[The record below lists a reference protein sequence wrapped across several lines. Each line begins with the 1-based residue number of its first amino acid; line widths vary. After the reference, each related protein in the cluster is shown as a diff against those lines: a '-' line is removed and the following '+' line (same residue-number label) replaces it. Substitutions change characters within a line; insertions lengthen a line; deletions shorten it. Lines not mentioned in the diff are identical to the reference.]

1 MNKKVIFWVVLIGVT
16 VLTVVLGWLY
26 KPAKKT
32 EAEKVVP
39 VEVNSVKTGSIEETM
54 ELTGWVKANSLVDV
68 KSKVA
73 GRVESLEILL
83 PDGKTIA
90 VEEGVEVKAGRQIA
104 VIDHDMYQAQVDA
117 ARAAVK
123 ASEVEVADANREARR
138 LKALFEGGSAT
149 EQSRDKALTAMQM
162 AEARL
167 NSARANLEMAD
178 INLRE
183 SSIRSPIDGVITAKH
198 IDAGNL
204 INIGQAIVT
213 VADMKMVKIVV
224 AASERYSGKIQAG
237 MKVKVR
243 VESWGEREFDA
254 EVYSVYPSL
263 DEQTHSIQAEI
274 RLNNEKLQFRP
285 GMFAKVKL
293 VLQHRE
299 DAVVVLRD
307 VVLGGKA
314 DEPYVY
320 VVEDGVAHKRIVKT
334 GITEGAKIE
343 IIEGLKAGENLVVN
357 GMNYLIDGIKVE
369 AVVLKDIK

>member
-39 VEVNSVKTGSIEETM
+39 VEVNSVKTGSIEEAV

-90 VEEGVEVKAGRQIA
+90 VEEGVEVKAGQQIA

-117 ARAAVK
+117 ARAQVM

-162 AEARL
+162 AQARL
-167 NSARANLEMAD
+167 NSAKANLEMAD

-198 IDAGNL
+198 VDAGNL

-213 VADMKMVKIVV
+213 VADMKTVKIVA

-237 MKVKVR
+237 MKAKVR
-243 VESWGEREFDA
+243 MESLGEREFEA

-285 GMFAKVKL
+285 GMFAGVKL
-293 VLQHRE
+293 ILQHKK
-299 DAVVVLRD
+299 DVVVVPRD

-320 VVEDGVAHKRIVKT
+320 VVEDGVAHKRTVKT
-334 GITEGAKIE
+334 GITEGENIE
-343 IIEGLKAGENLVVN
+343 IAEGLKAGETIVVN
-357 GMNYLIDGIKVE
+357 GMNYLIDGTKVE
-369 AVVLKDIK
+369 VVRLEDIK

>member
-1 MNKKVIFWVVLIGVT
+1 MNKKVTFWVVLIGVT
-16 VLTVVLGWLY
+16 VLTVVLGGLY

-123 ASEVEVADANREARR
+123 ASEVEVTDANREARR

-198 IDAGNL
+198 VDAGNL
-204 INIGQAIVT
+204 INIGQPIVT
-213 VADMKMVKIVV
+213 VADMKTVKIVA
-224 AASERYSGKIQAG
+224 AASEKYSGKIQAG
-237 MKVKVR
+237 MKAKVR
-243 VESWGEREFDA
+243 VESWGEREFEA

-293 VLQHRE
+293 VLQHKE
-299 DAVVVLRD
+299 DVVVVLRD

>member
-1 MNKKVIFWVVLIGVT
+1 MNKKAIFWIVLIGVT
-16 VLTVVLGWLY
+16 VLTVVLGSLY

-32 EAEKVVP
+32 ETEKVVP

-54 ELTGWVKANSLVDV
+54 ELTGWVKANSVVDV
-68 KSKVA
+68 KSKVG
-73 GRVESLEILL
+73 GRVELLEISSA
-83 PDGKTIA
+83 DGKTIA
-90 VEEGVEVKAGRQIA
+90 VEEGVEVKAGQQIA

-138 LKALFEGGSAT
+138 LEALLKGGSAT
-149 EQSRDKALTAMQM
+149 EQNRDKAITAMQM

-198 IDAGNL
+198 VDAGNL
-204 INIGQAIVT
+204 INVGQAIVT

-243 VESWGEREFDA
+243 MESLGEREFEA

-285 GMFAKVKL
+285 GMFVGVKL
-293 VLQHRE
+293 ILQHKK
-299 DAVVVLRD
+299 DAVVVPRD
-307 VVLGGKA
+307 VVLGGKV

-320 VVEDGVAHKRIVKT
+320 LVEDGVAHKRIVKT

-343 IIEGLKAGENLVVN
+343 IIEGLKAGESLVVN
-357 GMNYLIDGIKVE
+357 GMNYLIDGTKVE
-369 AVVLKDIK
+369 VVRLEDIK